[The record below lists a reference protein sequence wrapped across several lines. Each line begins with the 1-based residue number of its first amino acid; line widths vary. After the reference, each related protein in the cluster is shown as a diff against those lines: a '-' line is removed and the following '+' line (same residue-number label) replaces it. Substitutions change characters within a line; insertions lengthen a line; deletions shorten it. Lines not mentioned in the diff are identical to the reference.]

1 MCVDRHCE
9 RSGCQGT
16 AKGPTVGVEQ
26 CLERA
31 QYGFVSDAVLTYQ
44 GRGRRSAENVVQKRL
59 GDALPVD
66 DCREVLRNERRHRR
80 ANRCTAVRHLRTVSW
95 TSVGSEVRAS
105 CSTTLSR
112 KSALVLNL
120 RKNVAVDESDAWTT
134 SSMRIPRSRIRRG
147 SATNSVTAASTK
159 WVAVAS
165 SSFMGTDFTEVRPT
179 VTVPVT
185 VLTLG

>member
-1 MCVDRHCE
+1 MLSRSTIAGKYCATSAVTVE
-9 RSGCQGT
+9 RID
-16 AKGPTVGVEQ
+16 APP
-26 CLERA
+26 
-31 QYGFVSDAVLTYQ
+31 FVTW
-44 GRGRRSAENVVQKRL
+44 
-59 GDALPVD
+59 
-66 DCREVLRNERRHRR
+66 
-80 ANRCTAVRHLRTVSW
+80 LRTVSW